1 MRQCAEVGPFGGL
14 LVANGPGLE
23 DGVYRLRRGHGQ
35 SMLCGPADNETVQGF
50 QLHAAPGHQI
60 VMQG

>member
-1 MRQCAEVGPFGGL
+1 
-14 LVANGPGLE
+14 
-23 DGVYRLRRGHGQ
+23 
-35 SMLCGPADNETVQGF
+35 MLCGAADNETVQGF